1 MKHAGII
8 ICLLLALLTVPAF
21 AGDLDP
27 ILNKDVPVF
36 IETPL
41 PVLVD
46 VVYTE
51 KLTKTTTIIDVF
63 LELIGWKQTSVEV
76 VKSEITVEISGAT
89 VAIIPNDSPF
99 RDMNVHEYCLRYQ
112 YGTKNWREC
121 ELELVSV

>member
-41 PVLVD
+41 PVIVD
-46 VVYTE
+46 VIYTE
-51 KLTKTTTIIDVF
+51 KLTRTTTIIDTF
-63 LELIGWKQTSVEV
+63 LELIGWKQTSVEII
-76 VKSEITVEISGAT
+76 KNEITVEIDGM
-89 VAIIPNDSPF
+89 VVGIIPNDSKFAGMEIHDICIP
-99 RDMNVHEYCLRYQ
+99 HQ
-112 YGTKNWREC
+112 YGTDLWYGC
-121 ELELVSV
+121 EVSL

>member
-1 MKHAGII
+1 MNRY
-8 ICLLLALLTVPAF
+8 LLFLLVLALLIVPAF
-21 AGDLDP
+21 AGDLIPP
-27 ILNKDVPVF
+27 INEDTPVF
-36 IETPL
+36 IEKPL

-76 VKSEITVEISGAT
+76 VKNEITVEISGAT